1 MDWAI
6 RNFVFERGG
15 GESEGIFFLRKNL
28 RGWGPCHTGYGMK
41 MTMHIDEALL
51 ARVMAAHGCESKTEA
66 VDLALREMA
75 RKAGFR
81 AMVAAASPFSPAE
94 LRAAVAPSY
103 DVAALRAAEPKAAYK
118 ARRVHGKRKRSGR

>member
-1 MDWAI
+1 M
-6 RNFVFERGG
+6 
-15 GESEGIFFLRKNL
+15 RKNL
-28 RGWGPCHTGYGMK
+28 RGWGKCHTEYGMK

-66 VDLALREMA
+66 VDMALREMA

-94 LRAAVAPSY
+94 LRAAVEPSY
-103 DVAALRAAEPKAAYK
+103 DVAALRAAEPKADYK